1 MKPVFL
7 QAQPGRWPGK
17 VWVFL
22 LAGLWALSG
31 ATGLRAAPVLDT
43 SPVPARHGTAHLPPH
58 WDRGAFMEIF
68 VRAYQDSDGD
78 GIGDLRGLI
87 SRLDYLK
94 DLGIRGIWLMP
105 ITRSADG
112 DHGYATTDFRD
123 IEPAYGTL
131 ADFDELLR
139 QAHARGIGV
148 ITDYVINH
156 AAHQHP
162 AFQQA
167 LKGPGPDNP
176 WRDWFVWSQDAPQ
189 GWDIWGK
196 NPWYHVA
203 ARPWE
208 WTGDPKDL
216 PPAPPGAQDFYFG
229 TFGPH
234 MPDFNMRKPEVVN
247 YHLDS
252 LRFWLNRGLDGFRLD
267 AVPHL
272 VENNANDWN
281 DQPESRQL
289 TKRFQDLIR
298 AYPNRTVVCEATAE
312 PQAYGDPAVCG
323 GAFAFGY
330 VHHFVKAAQG
340 EAASVQQLA
349 EYYRKARPTMATFV
363 SNHDRFAGQ
372 RLWDQVGGDVA
383 RYKVAA
389 AGYLLQPGTP
399 YIYYGEEVGQAGVPG
414 LDGDLPLRAPMSW
427 RPDAAGAGFTSGNP
441 FRPVAPNVLTHNA
454 QTQAQL
460 QAQDPRSI
468 LSFYKAMLALRNTR
482 PSIARGS
489 FEHSFAD
496 GLVLGFQR
504 RLESERTVVLINYG
518 TGLASVRVPDLPP
531 GQALRSAYPAGGALS
546 ARVGRDGSAT
556 LHLAPLSVRV
566 FDIGSAQ
573 AQAAPAAG
581 RKGVNASKAT
591 KATKAAK
598 GAKPKQEGKAVKRQK
613 PAQSAPAANKRN
625 TATSAGKGAAPS
637 TAPTR

>member
-1 MKPVFL
+1 MKLPSL
-7 QAQPGRWPGK
+7 G
-17 VWVFL
+17 L
-22 LAGLWALSG
+22 LALALAPLALG
-31 ATGLRAAPVLDT
+31 AAPFDTTPVPERRAA
-43 SPVPARHGTAHLPPH
+43 AHLPAH

-78 GIGDLRGLI
+78 GVGDLRGLI

-105 ITRSADG
+105 VTRSADR

-123 IEPAYGTL
+123 IERDYGTL
-131 ADFDELLR
+131 ADFDELLK

-156 AAHQHP
+156 ASHQHP

-176 WRDWFVWSQDAPQ
+176 WRDWFVWSQDAPV

-203 ARPWE
+203 AKPWE
-208 WTGDPKDL
+208 WTGEPKDL

-272 VENNANDWN
+272 IENNAKDWN
-281 DQPESRQL
+281 DQPESRRLTRQL
-289 TKRFQDLIR
+289 QDLIR

-340 EAASVQQLA
+340 EAASVKELA
-349 EYYRKARPTMATFV
+349 AYYRQARPTMATFV

-372 RLWDQVGGDVA
+372 RLWDQVGGDTA
-383 RYKVAA
+383 RYKLAA

-399 YIYYGEEVGQAGVPG
+399 YIYYGEEVGQGGVTT
-414 LDGDLPLRAPMSW
+414 LKDDLPLRAPMSW
-427 RPDAAGAGFTSGNP
+427 TPDAATAGFTRGTP

-454 QTQAQL
+454 QTQAQ
-460 QAQDPRSI
+460 DPRSI
-468 LSFYKAMLALRNTR
+468 LAFYKAMLALRNTR
-482 PSIARGS
+482 ASIARGS
-489 FEHSFAD
+489 FENSFAD

-518 TGLASVRVPDLPP
+518 TGLASVRVPDLPA

-556 LHLAPLSVRV
+556 IHLAPLSVRV
-566 FDIGSAQ
+566 FDVGSAQ
-573 AQAAPAAG
+573 GAEAKPTSKKGTKKAAKPGA
-581 RKGVNASKAT
+581 KGSKT
-591 KATKAAK
+591 HKAAK
-598 GAKPKQEGKAVKRQK
+598 GSK
-613 PAQSAPAANKRN
+613 PA
-625 TATSAGKGAAPS
+625 KGAA
-637 TAPTR
+637 AAR